1 MEMQI
6 AILRRS
12 VYTKFGGYYAKGA
25 LVEVDHIDVE
35 NDRISIKKINYEG
48 PLRVS
53 VKANDL
59 ILDIKWT
66 SLN

>member
-1 MEMQI
+1 MQI
-6 AILRRS
+6 AILKRS
-12 VYTKFGGYYAKGA
+12 VYTKFGGYYPKGA
-25 LVEVDHIDVE
+25 LVEVDRIDVT

-53 VKANDL
+53 VKAKDL